1 MRNRIY
7 SVLEYCIKFF
17 ALIPLTLITFWTV
30 RYANRVSLD
39 DYETSIITSNGL
51 KFYMVFVISV
61 IAMFFLYRLLKGIPE
76 KWLFIG
82 FTLCYLIAGI
92 FLLTHIQMI
101 MRADAEICYSSAA
114 AFEVGDYQKL
124 QFGEYFYMCPH
135 QLGLTS
141 YHRFLR
147 LFSRKEEWVYF
158 VNLLWIIV
166 VNLCL
171 WQASVLVYQE
181 KTMVRKLIIFFS
193 FAFLP
198 HFFYFFYSYGQVPG
212 IGCLAVA
219 FYFTVRAFYKNCKI
233 SMGISMLFM
242 MFACL
247 IRNNYLIGAIAL
259 MIIYILK
266 ALKENPAKRLLC
278 VALLLAVVTLPGGIL
293 KKYYENAGDTE
304 LTKGIPFSMYVAMGI
319 QENPEGW
326 RAPGWFNGFNHE
338 TYLALGCDV
347 EASGEAAVQSI
358 QERVDTFM
366 ENPGY
371 GVEFFK
377 EKLITT
383 WCEPTFMSIWSGPII
398 SAGCE
403 TDMGLLQSL
412 YVGGTAYE
420 WLALG
425 MNVVNAFLFGFSLLF
440 ILAMIVKKKEFT
452 ILELFGVL
460 FFMGGFLFHLIWE
473 TSSQYVYPY
482 VVFLIPVAAG
492 GIHFVYEKIG
502 KGK

>member
-1 MRNRIY
+1 
-7 SVLEYCIKFF
+7 
-17 ALIPLTLITFWTV
+17 
-30 RYANRVSLD
+30 
-39 DYETSIITSNGL
+39 
-51 KFYMVFVISV
+51 
-61 IAMFFLYRLLKGIPE
+61 
-76 KWLFIG
+76 
-82 FTLCYLIAGI
+82 
-92 FLLTHIQMI
+92 MI
-101 MRADAEICYSSAA
+101 MRADAEICYSSAV
-114 AFEVGDYQKL
+114 AFGLKDYQKL

-171 WQASVLVYQE
+171 WQASVLVYHE
-181 KTMVRKLIIFFS
+181 KLMVRKLIIFFS

-219 FYFTVRAFYKNCKI
+219 FYFTVRALCKNCNV
-233 SMGISMLFM
+233 SMGISLLFM

-266 ALKENPAKRLLC
+266 ALKENPAKRLVC
-278 VALLLAVVTLPGGIL
+278 TVLLLVVVTLPGGIL
-293 KKYYENAGDTE
+293 KKYYENVGDTE
-304 LTKGIPFSMYVAMGI
+304 LNKGIPFSMYVAMGI

-338 TYLALGCDV
+338 TYLALECDV
-347 EASGEAAVQSI
+347 EASAEAAGKSI
-358 QERVDTFM
+358 QERIDTFVK
-366 ENPGY
+366 EPGY
-371 GVEFFK
+371 ALDFFK
-377 EKLITT
+377 EKLVTT

-403 TDMGLLQSL
+403 TDLGLLQSL
-412 YVGGTAYE
+412 YVGGTVYE

-425 MNVVNAFLFGFSLLF
+425 MNVVNANLFGFALLSVLEK
-440 ILAMIVKKKEFT
+440 IGKKQEFT
-452 ILELFGVL
+452 LLELFGIL
-460 FFMGGFLFHLIWE
+460 FFMGGFLFHFIWE

-482 VVFLIPVAAG
+482 VVFLIPVAAD
-492 GIHFVYEKIG
+492 GIDSVCGIIG
-502 KGK
+502 KKS